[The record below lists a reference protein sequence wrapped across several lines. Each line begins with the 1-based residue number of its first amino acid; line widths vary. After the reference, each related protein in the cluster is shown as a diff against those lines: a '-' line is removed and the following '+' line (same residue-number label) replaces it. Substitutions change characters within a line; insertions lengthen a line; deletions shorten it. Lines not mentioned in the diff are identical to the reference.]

1 MPSFFQNLLKKS
13 SDELDPPVAEE
24 IRTDTIEPNRL
35 LSAMNLPSPFA
46 VSSEEQFTVRELSM
60 LIPQHF
66 VRQDAM
72 PGDQPVALPIS
83 DLIASLKQGRPA
95 LRLSQIFMACPR
107 LFTRQ
112 ILPAEDMEILLPFQ
126 KVKRMTDAGETPVAA
141 SPFAALSPPPAGRTD
156 SPFAPQGSPF
166 TNGPPAQPPMPSP
179 FAAARAANESPF
191 AVRTPD
197 SAGDEEIL
205 TPGSAAILPQSMPG
219 AMSNPFQ
226 QSAPPTAPAQQPVP
240 SPFHLVSAANPPPP
254 PAPSPFLHA
263 TGQGNGD
270 NPAGNQE
277 PDSPQLDNS
286 HEALPLANPFGT
298 AGVVPTF
305 PAPAML
311 PRLPAQSQMLPPSE
325 PPVPSTPPAQE
336 QSSAPSPQGR
346 IRVSLASLLRDVTAE
361 DLGFDPVAV
370 PGNVHAEL
378 FYDTILPQLAT
389 GRVEVSIEE
398 LRQGV
403 AERFRP
409 AFARVRTGMRFVV
422 PLSEI
427 FQNLPASAMPAPQ
440 AVDHVAISTT
450 PFQTPFAI
458 KAEEDRTRATLP
470 ALSHMMP
477 PHTAIESPL
486 APFPLAPSIEPQ
498 KPTPAP
504 VVTLP
509 KLATQPVAPAPA
521 AATIPPTPV
530 ELPKLPDLSGM
541 AGRPSPF
548 ARPPV
553 LQTASPAAAPPTPPL
568 AQAPHATLPPMP
580 STESHDDLG
589 FPFSAASL
597 QTPAPPA
604 PASFDPTK
612 LFTGVTPPVTVAQT
626 LPATPTPPPSAPAA
640 SPAPP
645 IEFRFG
651 EAIDYNQ
658 TLLRGFFSS
667 ANDLTPH
674 EIVDHCAQLPGL
686 RSCLAI
692 MSGSSIASG
701 HGSGSDDVAHFTANA
716 PRAFEYLTGLAES
729 MNFEG
734 NGSFTLRAGA
744 TVRTFIIESGVCLAV
759 LHEKSAF
766 APGVR
771 EKLILTARALADMMD

>member
-13 SDELDPPVAEE
+13 SDELDPSVAEE
-24 IRTDTIEPNRL
+24 IQADTTQPHRL

-72 PGDQPVALPIS
+72 PGDQPVALPIN

-95 LRLSQIFMACPR
+95 LRLSQIFAACPR

-112 ILPAEDMEILLPFQ
+112 VLPAEDMEILLPFQ
-126 KVKRMTDAGETPVAA
+126 KVKRMTDTGETPVPA
-141 SPFAALSPPPAGRTD
+141 SPFAPLSPPPAGWAD

-166 TNGPPAQPPMPSP
+166 ASSPPAQPAMASP
-179 FAAARAANESPF
+179 FATARAASESPF

-197 SAGDEEIL
+197 SAGDGEIL
-205 TPGSAAILPQSMPG
+205 TPDAAPVLPQSKPG

-226 QSAPPTAPAQQPVP
+226 QSATPPSAAPQPVQ
-240 SPFHLVSAANPPPP
+240 SPFQLVSAAVPP
-254 PAPSPFLHA
+254 PSPFLHTA
-263 TGQGNGD
+263 GQENGHHGSE
-270 NPAGNQE
+270 NLE
-277 PDSPQLDNS
+277 FDSPQPAMS
-286 HEALPLANPFGT
+286 HEENRPAYPFGT
-298 AGVVPTF
+298 AGALPTF
-305 PAPAML
+305 PAPVMPPKA
-311 PRLPAQSQMLPPSE
+311 PAQSHAAQPAE
-325 PPVPSTPPAQE
+325 P
-336 QSSAPSPQGR
+336 SAPSSPTAEAQSTAPSSQAR

-409 AFARVRTGMRFVV
+409 AFARVRAGMRFVV

-440 AVDHVAISTT
+440 PAEHVAISTT

-458 KAEEDRTRATLP
+458 KAEEDKTRATLP
-470 ALSHMMP
+470 SLSHMMP
-477 PHTAIESPL
+477 PQMAIESPV
-486 APFPLAPSIEPQ
+486 APFPMAPSIEPQ
-498 KPTPAP
+498 KPAPAA
-504 VVTLP
+504 VMLP
-509 KLATQPVAPAPA
+509 RIETQPVAVTPI
-521 AATIPPTPV
+521 AATIPPPPV
-530 ELPKLPDLSGM
+530 DLPKLPDLPGM

-548 ARPPV
+548 ARPPG
-553 LQTASPAAAPPTPPL
+553 LQPEPPVSTPQPPPVAPALHASLPPL
-568 AQAPHATLPPMP
+568 P

-589 FPFSAASL
+589 LPFSAASL

-604 PASFDPTK
+604 PAPFDPTK
-612 LFTGVTPPVTVAQT
+612 LFNGPTPPVTIARA
-626 LPATPTPPPSAPAA
+626 LPATPAPPPAAPAA
-640 SPAPP
+640 SAAPP

-692 MSGSSIASG
+692 VAGNAIASG

-734 NGSFTLRAGA
+734 NGSFTLRAGS